1 MEQETNLPETI
12 EVNGVQ
18 YRRVD
23 DYSNDPATQLL
34 RRIEGVGKA
43 AGWYDNRWATW
54 AIMTR
59 IAIDSGET
67 LPLPPA

>member
-1 MEQETNLPETI
+1 MENNELPETI

-34 RRIEGVGKA
+34 QRIEGVGKA
-43 AGWYDNRWATW
+43 AGWYDNRWASW
-54 AIMTR
+54 AVMVCMT
-59 IAIDSGET
+59 IGQGGT